1 MAQGMNK
8 LNEALAALPE
18 VRELLLSLDA
28 GTSPI
33 AVSGLSGVHRAQ
45 LTAAVRHK
53 TQRPLLIVC
62 ADENEANRM
71 AGDLHEL
78 LGEDVSLLFA
88 REWQLRDRVF
98 ASHGWEQQRIGSLC
112 SLAAGKAPILV
123 ATVDGL
129 MQRTLPPDALR
140 GAVTD
145 ISLGDRFDL
154 NALSKKLVESGYTRA
169 ETVEGVGQ
177 FALRGGILDVWSPL
191 SAPVRVEFFDD
202 EVDAMGE
209 FDVTTQRRTQNIKS
223 LTVLPAAE
231 VLPALSDGGR
241 EKMLERLG
249 RAAQKIA
256 KKAEDSPIVQT
267 LRSDI
272 ERLRNDLPLG
282 GMDRYLAAC
291 YPDEVCALDYLSP
304 DTLIA
309 VSDGMRVLERSK
321 NYHWEL
327 SEDVKPLIEEGVLCG
342 EFAALALS
350 QEALSHRMGAFP
362 VLLLDSLP
370 TSRNLL
376 PPRAILSM
384 NARSLPSYGGSLE
397 TAAGD
402 MERYLGAG
410 CGVLVLCGNE
420 TRVKNFRRL
429 LEERNIRCLLYTSD
443 AADE

>member
-8 LNEALAALPE
+8 LNEALASLPE

-209 FDVTTQRRTQNIKS
+209 FDVTTQRRTQNVKS
-223 LTVLPAAE
+223 LTVLPA
-231 VLPALSDGGR
+231 D
-241 EKMLERLG
+241 
-249 RAAQKIA
+249 A
-256 KKAEDSPIVQT
+256 KKCSSA
-267 LRSDI
+267 
-272 ERLRNDLPLG
+272 LG
-282 GMDRYLAAC
+282 APRRKLQKRPRTAPSSKRCAA
-291 YPDEVCALDYLSP
+291 
-304 DTLIA
+304 
-309 VSDGMRVLERSK
+309 
-321 NYHWEL
+321 
-327 SEDVKPLIEEGVLCG
+327 
-342 EFAALALS
+342 
-350 QEALSHRMGAFP
+350 
-362 VLLLDSLP
+362 
-370 TSRNLL
+370 TSRGFVTACRSAAWTGIS
-376 PPRAILSM
+376 PRATPTKS
-384 NARSLPSYGGSLE
+384 ARSTIFHP
-397 TAAGD
+397 
-402 MERYLGAG
+402 
-410 CGVLVLCGNE
+410 
-420 TRVKNFRRL
+420 TR
-429 LEERNIRCLLYTSD
+429 
-443 AADE
+443 

>member
-1 MAQGMNK
+1 
-8 LNEALAALPE
+8 
-18 VRELLLSLDA
+18 
-28 GTSPI
+28 
-33 AVSGLSGVHRAQ
+33 
-45 LTAAVRHK
+45 
-53 TQRPLLIVC
+53 
-62 ADENEANRM
+62 M

-129 MQRTLPPDALR
+129 MQQTLPPDALR

-209 FDVTTQRRTQNIKS
+209 FDVTTQRRTQNVKS

-282 GMDRYLAAC
+282 GMDRYLAREGQGRAVRR
-291 YPDEVCALDYLSP
+291 YGDLSP
-304 DTLIA
+304 A
-309 VSDGMRVLERSK
+309 K
-321 NYHWEL
+321 
-327 SEDVKPLIEEGVLCG
+327 
-342 EFAALALS
+342 
-350 QEALSHRMGAFP
+350 
-362 VLLLDSLP
+362 
-370 TSRNLL
+370 
-376 PPRAILSM
+376 
-384 NARSLPSYGGSLE
+384 
-397 TAAGD
+397 
-402 MERYLGAG
+402 
-410 CGVLVLCGNE
+410 
-420 TRVKNFRRL
+420 
-429 LEERNIRCLLYTSD
+429 
-443 AADE
+443 